1 MLKVQGGDIRKFLPK
16 IAYDYGSFL
25 GVEVDE
31 YHQQDDIPHDVLEE
45 VREQLAILL
54 RCSYVLESSIN
65 NESELDSGD
74 NDGGEGDSG
83 PCQMQDQDV
92 VAGVDPLVSWLWE
105 M

>member
-1 MLKVQGGDIRKFLPK
+1 M
-16 IAYDYGSFL
+16 
-25 GVEVDE
+25 
-31 YHQQDDIPHDVLEE
+31 LEE

-65 NESELDSGD
+65 NEDELDSGD

-83 PCQMQDQDV
+83 NEQTTTVPDARSRRRVGIDVDVLVPC
-92 VAGVDPLVSWLWE
+92 E